1 MIPVPRNRP
10 NDAKPRPLRQSPP
23 VRPYPIP
30 RRREICELLGL
41 SVTICIAAKASFGDI
56 IVTVSDRSLS
66 HGDLVPAS
74 DDTLKAYQLW
84 NSWGLLYSANDIGP
98 VPGIVSAVRTE
109 LHPVRENLTVE
120 VVREAFRKAWRKSAT
135 ERAADRYLA
144 RLGFSSIEHFR
155 QIGFHE
161 LGEAEFARLSQKIET
176 FDPEIS
182 FLVYG
187 FDQDVAH
194 QAHIFEVNTPNDG
207 RDLITDDDIQGFGVI
222 GSGLWPAL
230 GVLKSRSVG
239 GLHEADEVAYALC
252 EAKFAAESASGVGKA
267 TTIMAF
273 SRSGKNVQFTPAE
286 IEQIRGIWEETRKQ
300 IVPDDASTLLLNKLN
315 KLISDEDP

>member
-30 RRREICELLGL
+30 RRPEICELLGL

-98 VPGIVSAVRTE
+98 VPGIVSAVRTK

-161 LGEAEFARLSQKIET
+161 LGEAEFARLSLE
-176 FDPEIS
+176 
-182 FLVYG
+182 
-187 FDQDVAH
+187 
-194 QAHIFEVNTPNDG
+194 N
-207 RDLITDDDIQGFGVI
+207 
-222 GSGLWPAL
+222 
-230 GVLKSRSVG
+230 
-239 GLHEADEVAYALC
+239 
-252 EAKFAAESASGVGKA
+252 
-267 TTIMAF
+267 
-273 SRSGKNVQFTPAE
+273 
-286 IEQIRGIWEETRKQ
+286 
-300 IVPDDASTLLLNKLN
+300 
-315 KLISDEDP
+315 